1 MTRPLAIIAAA
12 LLASSSLALAQ
23 DASGGAS
30 AGGSVSGGTSAS
42 PSAPSAAPDTSTT
55 TADAPAASGS
65 QSGSTVTGGSV
76 QGGGATAAPAP
87 RADAP
92 EAPSGGTKNTAQ
104 TPSNETTA
112 SVSAEQESQLQSA
125 FQDAPSGDAVT
136 LDVDVRVGAVIPATV
151 TLQPLPPRI
160 VEVVPAYS
168 GYRYVRLADGRIVI
182 VEPASMKVVYIVTG

>member
-1 MTRPLAIIAAA
+1 MTRHLTIIAAA

-23 DASGGAS
+23 SASGGAS
-30 AGGSVSGGTSAS
+30 AGGSTSGGSVS
-42 PSAPSAAPDTSTT
+42 SPSAAPDTSGTT
-55 TADAPAASGS
+55 TDAPAASGGTG
-65 QSGSTVTGGSV
+65 GSTTTGGSV
-76 QGGGATAAPAP
+76 QGSGSTATPAP
-87 RADAP
+87 RADSPQAP
-92 EAPSGGTKNTAQ
+92 ADRNSDTAQ

-112 SVSAEQESQLQSA
+112 SISAEQETQLQSA

-136 LDVDVRVGAVIPATV
+136 LDVDVAVGAVIPATV